1 MIDVE
6 IWNEKYPSR
15 TKVRYFPIKE
25 DLHEYIDSETCG
37 VAYHDSSGEPVIHLK
52 GKSGYVSLEHIT
64 PLDKPQEKEKEEPVV
79 SATSGCFSR
88 SLYTPPGNA
97 MKARARAACGGNKWA
112 IENCKA
118 VGNWD

>member
-1 MIDVE
+1 VTIKE
-6 IWNEKYPSR
+6 WNEKYPLG
-15 TKVRYFPIKE
+15 TKVRYFPIK
-25 DLHEYIDSETCG
+25 DVLHDYQDYITDSL
-37 VAYHDSSGEPVIHLK
+37 AFDDSSKTPVIFLK
-52 GKSGYVSLEHIT
+52 GKSGYVSLAHVT
-64 PLDKPQEKEKEEPVV
+64 PLDKPEEDEPIV

-88 SLYTPPGNA
+88 SIYTPPGNV